1 MINTFLSRGYL
12 FINIEH
18 RTLAFHLGHT
28 FVTYNNSLMKNKS
41 YISCISQA
49 VANRRVSQCLAA
61 DAVRAVVSDMP
72 PGNQQAIRASR
83 LGNADGMSIVGGC
96 ESFSENKKFCLSS
109 LGKASMAVTCLI
121 HFGWF
126 QLHLRRSSPSPL
138 LSALGPVLLWY
149 TTRCA

>member
-72 PGNQQAIRASR
+72 PGNQGIQIRK
-83 LGNADGMSIVGGC
+83 C
-96 ESFSENKKFCLSS
+96 
-109 LGKASMAVTCLI
+109 
-121 HFGWF
+121 
-126 QLHLRRSSPSPL
+126 
-138 LSALGPVLLWY
+138 
-149 TTRCA
+149 